1 MKMNHQTKLI
11 FALEHIAHLHD
22 LIEENV
28 DEESLRESLI
38 SIEDVLES
46 QLEETL
52 RKKRLKWN

>member
-28 DEESLRESLI
+28 DEEYLRESLI